1 MRKDGMHKHGEITG
15 AAGFAAAFPVS
26 RETLARLTAYQ
37 ALLGKW
43 QKAINLVGP
52 ATLDQ
57 FWNRHVAD
65 SAQLLGLAQSPARD
79 GVWLDFGSGAGFPGL
94 VLAIMLAEHAAGAH
108 MHMVESDRKK
118 VNFLRTVLRDTGIDA
133 TVHHMRIEALA
144 EERPAALAWVDVV
157 TARAL
162 APLTDLAAYM
172 APFANPSTIALL
184 HKGRDWQDELTACQ
198 KNWNMTV
205 ETHASCTDEAARIVE
220 ISQLEARPD
229 GAQPAAF

>member
-1 MRKDGMHKHGEITG
+1 MSKDSTITG
-15 AAGFAAAFPVS
+15 AEGFAAAFPVS

-57 FWNRHVAD
+57 FWSRHVAD
-65 SAQLLGLAQSPARD
+65 SAQLLALAPTAAPEQD
-79 GVWLDFGSGAGFPGL
+79 TVWLDFGSGAGFPGL
-94 VLAIMLAEHAAGAH
+94 VLAIMLAEHAPRAH

-118 VNFLRTVLRDTGIDA
+118 VNFLRTVLRDTGVKG
-133 TVHHMRIEALA
+133 TVHHTRIEELALDKPDALA
-144 EERPAALAWVDVV
+144 RVNVV

-162 APLTDLAAYM
+162 APLDDLAAYM
-172 APFANPSTIALL
+172 APFVNPSTIALL
-184 HKGRDWQDELTACQ
+184 HKGRDWHDELTACQ

-220 ISQLEARPD
+220 ISQLEARHD
-229 GAQPAAF
+229 STQPAAF